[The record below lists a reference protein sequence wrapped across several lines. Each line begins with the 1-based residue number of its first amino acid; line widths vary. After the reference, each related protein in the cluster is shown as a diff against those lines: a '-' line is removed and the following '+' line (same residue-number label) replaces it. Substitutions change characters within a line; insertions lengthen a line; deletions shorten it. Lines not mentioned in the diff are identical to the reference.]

1 MWQAYKTHRYIAW
14 LWPLQEFSIGTLYT
28 DLGTHMGSMKPNH
41 GFESDVEKK
50 LSSGD
55 SSLLNHRQFII
66 NFISRHFNTKR
77 LY

>member
-1 MWQAYKTHRYIAW
+1 
-14 LWPLQEFSIGTLYT
+14 
-28 DLGTHMGSMKPNH
+28 MGSMKPNH